1 MMKKTKLGY
10 MDTDSL
16 IIYIETNGIY
26 KGIAEDVKARFYTET
41 VNQIDHCLKEKQK
54 SNWINER

>member
-1 MMKKTKLGY
+1 MMKKTKLSY

-26 KGIAEDVKARFYTET
+26 KGIAEDVKARFDTET

-54 SNWINER
+54 SN